1 MKDLVVYFS
10 ATGTTALVAK
20 KLAQAIGADIFEIV
34 PSKPYTA
41 RDLNWMDKNSRS
53 SIEARDE
60 SMRPEIA
67 NKLKNINEYDKIYL
81 GFPIWWYT
89 APKIVNTFLESID
102 SANKTIVLFATSG
115 GSSLGK
121 TIDDISKSCDASTK
135 VISGA
140 VLNPDQDVASLKQ
153 WAKKY

>member
-121 TIDDISKSCDASTK
+121 TIDDISKSCDGSTK

-140 VLNPDQDVASLKQ
+140 VLNRDQDVASLKQ